1 MATRT
6 AYEMIHDPTEEITY
20 SIKTLSNDYIEY
32 GHFIDV
38 NDQGLFRFYIN
49 FHIQL
54 IDPNGK
60 EFTLLQP
67 LNEEEIEWNLEED
80 KIYIIEDDT
89 LGVIICKLLEEI
101 DDTPNDVEDND
112 LTNYTSY
119 KFMLSN
125 GETIT
130 RKFEDIDFY
139 EVPEDHPFPARPAPP
154 ERPAPPVRPASN
166 EGLEDRLPAEFNPL
180 LEANSCPICFELF
193 FRPMTLPCGHT
204 FCEGCLTI
212 MRGNVCPT
220 CRTLFNRATPLKEN
234 NTIRATCDLL
244 REKGKASGGRRGR
257 TRRAKRA
264 QRKRSTRNKK

>member
-1 MATRT
+1 
-6 AYEMIHDPTEEITY
+6 MIHYPIYEKVY

-32 GHFIDV
+32 GEFIDV
-38 NDQGLFRFYIN
+38 NDQGLFRFDIN
-49 FHIQL
+49 SHIQL

-60 EFTLLQP
+60 EFTLLPP
-67 LNEEEIEWNLEED
+67 LWQEVIEWNLEED
-80 KIYIIEDDT
+80 KIYVIDDDT

-112 LTNYTSY
+112 LEDNDLTNYRSY

-130 RKFEDIDFY
+130 READDFVFY
-139 EVPEDHPFPARPAPP
+139 YVPEDHPFPART
-154 ERPAPPVRPASN
+154 APPVRPARPERPVSN
-166 EGLEDRLPAEFNPL
+166 EGLEDRLPAEFKPL

-234 NTIRATCDLL
+234 NTIRATCDFL
-244 REKGKASGGRRGR
+244 REKGKASGGRRER